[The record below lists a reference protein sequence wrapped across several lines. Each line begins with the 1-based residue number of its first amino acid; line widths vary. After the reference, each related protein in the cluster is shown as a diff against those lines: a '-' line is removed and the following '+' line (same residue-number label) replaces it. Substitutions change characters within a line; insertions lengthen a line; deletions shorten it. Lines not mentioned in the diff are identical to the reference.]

1 MAGER
6 FNSVLLTPSPNPIP
20 LDTLAASLLRKS
32 GHSCMTKSRYTVE
45 RRLILHSINRMGK
58 QASDHPNTQ
67 LCHTRSLEP
76 GARSVKDGT
85 KGMTEGEL
93 SEQNPRRQEL
103 EDLYQQQFLSKPPPA
118 SGGVAGG
125 ASPLRF
131 CPVQLELVRRRGGH
145 WSLGTSSFPA
155 PRKAQKRG
163 GEIHCLWFG
172 GRGRA
177 AHQASRPGC

>member
-1 MAGER
+1 MAGQN
-6 FNSVLLTPSPNPIP
+6 FNSVLLTPNPKPIP
-20 LDTLAASLLRKS
+20 LTSSLHPSSARVVLQGTEVDT
-32 GHSCMTKSRYTVE
+32 
-45 RRLILHSINRMGK
+45 
-58 QASDHPNTQ
+58 TQ
-67 LCHTRSLEP
+67 HEQNGETGFRPSESSVVPPRSLEP
-76 GARSVKDGT
+76 GPRSVKDGT
-85 KGMTEGEL
+85 KGMTEAEL

-103 EDLYQQQFLSKPPPA
+103 EDLYQQQFLSKLTPA
-118 SGGVAGG
+118 SGEVTGG
-125 ASPLRF
+125 DSPLRF

-155 PRKAQKRG
+155 PTKAQKRG